1 MQMKKYTVI
10 WKYYNDMWV
19 IKYECRTSDNV
30 DEAMI
35 NYREYEDKW
44 KYISIRV
51 EINWKRAWY
60 RELQDIKIEEVK
72 AYQKSKVKYH
82 SKEEIIKA
90 IRELTFSIQD
100 QRDECKNEKESKLWN
115 HAMNLISEAEWNI
128 QQVNPD
134 EMTKFIMKH

>member
-1 MQMKKYTVI
+1 MKKYTVI

-51 EINWKRAWY
+51 EIDWKRAWY

-72 AYQKSKVKYH
+72 AYQKSKVKHH

-100 QRDECKNEKESKLWN
+100 QRDECKNEKEHNLWN
-115 HAMNLISEAEWNI
+115 HAMNLISEAEWDI